1 MSRFPVAF
9 RPPAFASRSS
19 DSRRGIGPSLRSAYR
34 ARGPDPDGVTTF
46 HTHELRPGWSPLYP
60 EDGGAHPGWDIPSP
74 GTCRFSA
81 TSPYTLLQHPT
92 LRGSYL
98 RGINRGSRYSP
109 VRSSPRLWPP
119 DGTASPR
126 AFPRASH
133 PAGRTGR
140 RTSGKGQANEHGPG
154 TTHSTSAEPP
164 ICVVHSMRATSCR
177 TSRVGRPRRLREQND
192 AVPRHLRNP
201 PQLALRRSGLGGAA
215 SHLDGLALCG
225 SVPRRAAT

>member
-1 MSRFPVAF
+1 MPRIRPVM
-9 RPPAFASRSS
+9 RDDR
-19 DSRRGIGPSLRSAYR
+19 RRGQSS
-34 ARGPDPDGVTTF
+34 
-46 HTHELRPGWSPLYP
+46 RPGFLLPFGRRHSLLGHPIPAGGLGLPYGRLTGPEARTPTGLPRSTRTSCDRGGSPLYP
-60 EDGGAHPGWDIPSP
+60 EDGGAHPGWDSPSP

-92 LRGSYL
+92 LQGCCL

-140 RTSGKGQANEHGPG
+140 RTSGWGQAIEHGPG
-154 TTHSTSAEPP
+154 TTLSASAEPP
-164 ICVVHSMRATSCR
+164 ICAFSHKRATSCR
-177 TSRVGRPRRLREQND
+177 N
-192 AVPRHLRNP
+192 
-201 PQLALRRSGLGGAA
+201 
-215 SHLDGLALCG
+215 C
-225 SVPRRAAT
+225 RAACRPSRG